1 MSFYKANWI
10 LLPIF
15 AFTFSSILSQTLI
28 INEVSNGPSG
38 NQEYVEFLVV
48 SNNVTYDCSSAAPPC
63 LDIRGWIFDDN
74 SGYHGSG
81 GVATG
86 AIRFSQDPLWSCLPL
101 GTIILLYNNGD
112 PNSSLPPSDLSLS
125 DGNCSIVVPINNTA
139 LFESNATTPGAVACS
154 YPLTGWT
161 AAGNW
166 NNTLLANSG
175 DCARIVNLSG
185 CEVFSLCWASAN
197 QNNLI
202 YFSSGGSGTDNVW
215 FFNGGDPTLQNNWSE
230 GCTDPASCGS
240 NNQTPGAPN
249 NAVNAAYIAQ
259 FNNGCTPILPI
270 SVSLSSTNPTCGCNG
285 TITATPGGSI
295 PDYTYEWFDNNM
307 MPIGQSIQT
316 ATSLCPGNYTVS
328 VTSSIGCS
336 INSSITL
343 TNSNT
348 STTPTFAQINPIC
361 EGATF
366 TLPNTSENG
375 IFGAWSPPANNLSTT
390 TYIFTPTSSSCA
402 ITATMTV
409 VINSNSIPEFIQIEP
424 VCEGTT
430 FTLPNTSENGING
443 SWLPTPNNLTTTTYV
458 FTPTSNSCA
467 NSATMTVGINT
478 SFTPVFNQIQPVCE
492 GTSFT
497 LPTTSENGFSGTWSP
512 LPNNLATTSYTFTPS
527 NGSCVSTQTMT
538 LTVYPLPT
546 ISAGL
551 DQTICAGQ
559 SFVLSA
565 EGGETYSWSD
575 NHVNG
580 EIISPT
586 SNETYT
592 VTGTSPNGC
601 TNSDE
606 LSINV
611 QDLPIVSFEIPDHTN
626 CAPLTLQLI
635 NTSQNANDCEWQL
648 SNGEIYNGCDGPLI
662 TLNQTGCIDIQLIS
676 TLQGCQGSMSIQNAV
691 CLDDQPIANFS
702 TSTNQIS
709 ELDNSVYFEN
719 ESINASYYLWL
730 FGDGNQS
737 TDYNVSHNYSNLETD
752 GYTVYLIAESING
765 CVDTTSIFIE
775 INEEL
780 IFYVP
785 NTFTPNSDEFNNVFK
800 PIFNSGFEPDNYN
813 LCIYN
818 RWGQLIF
825 ESHNPEIGWD
835 GSYSVDNFSAQDGT
849 FNWKIIFKSA
859 ESDERKL
866 VLGHVNLIR

>member
-112 PNSSLPPSDLSLS
+112 PNSSLPPTDLSLS
-125 DGNCSIVVPINNTA
+125 DGNCSIVVPINNTT

-154 YPLTGWT
+154 YPMTGWT
-161 AAGNW
+161 APGNW

-249 NAVNAAYIAQ
+249 NAANAGYIAQ
-259 FNNGCTPILPI
+259 FNNGCLPI
-270 SVSLSSTNPTCGCNG
+270 EPLTLIPSFTNPTCDCDG
-285 TITATPGGSI
+285 IASIAASGSI
-295 PDYTYEWFDNNM
+295 PEYTYEWFDATMNPLGETTTAANN
-307 MPIGQSIQT
+307 
-316 ATSLCPGNYTVS
+316 LCAGTYIVS
-328 VTSSIGCS
+328 VTSSIGCTAT
-336 INSSITL
+336 SSITL
-343 TNSNT
+343 TNSNPT
-348 STTPTFAQINPIC
+348 ITPTFSQVGPYCAGESI
-361 EGATF
+361 AA
-366 TLPNTSENG
+366 LPTSSING
-375 IFGAWSPPANNLSTT
+375 IAGSWAPAINNSNTT
-390 TYIFTPTSSSCA
+390 TYTFTPIS
-402 ITATMTV
+402 TATP
-409 VINSNSIPEFIQIEP
+409 N
-424 VCEGTT
+424 CATT
-430 FTLPNTSENGING
+430 
-443 SWLPTPNNLTTTTYV
+443 
-458 FTPTSNSCA
+458 
-467 NSATMTVGINT
+467 ATMTVGINT
-478 SFTPVFNQIQPVCE
+478 IFTPVFNQIQPVCE

-497 LPTTSENGFSGTWSP
+497 LPITSENGFSGTWSP

-538 LTVYPLPT
+538 LTIYPLPT

-551 DQTICAGQ
+551 DQTICAGE
-559 SFVLSA
+559 SIVLSA

-592 VTGTSPNGC
+592 VTGTSSNGC
-601 TNSDE
+601 TNSDD

-635 NTSQNANDCEWQL
+635 NTSQNTSDCEWHL

-662 TLNQTGCIDIQLIS
+662 TLNQTGCIEIQLIAS
-676 TLQGCQGSMSIQNAV
+676 LQGCQGSMSIQNAV
-691 CLDDQPIANFS
+691 CLDDPPNANFS
-702 TSTNQIS
+702 ASTNQIS

-719 ESINASYYLWL
+719 QSINASYYSWI

-737 TDYNVSHNYSNLETD
+737 NAFNATHNYSILQTD
-752 GYTVYLIAESING
+752 GYTVYLIAESLNG

-775 INEEL
+775 VKEEL

-800 PIFNSGFEPDNYN
+800 PIFTSGFDPDNYN
-813 LCIYN
+813 LFIYN
-818 RWGQLIF
+818 RWGELIF
-825 ESHNPEIGWD
+825 ESNNPEIGWD
-835 GSYSVDNFSAQDGT
+835 GNYSGDYFSAQDGT
-849 FNWKIIFKSA
+849 YDWKIIFKSD